1 MSRPISRPLTPT
13 ILAGALLAV
22 MPSVTGRA
30 EARGKD
36 GPLELTYPG
45 KSWSLFVKL
54 PGCKMK
60 RPRAYADGSGIMVE
74 GLDKKTGM
82 NVSIF
87 LEKAPR
93 PGGARVCR
101 DFYWSRVKDAP
112 VPVHSGKVSFTERA
126 NMAIIDS
133 VDPNL
138 MGMNV
143 SRKNVNA
150 YLSHDG
156 VWIDVHLSMMPY
168 GREQA
173 PAFEAILRSV
183 RIGKST
189 ASRP

>member
-1 MSRPISRPLTPT
+1 MSRRPVKLATL
-13 ILAGALLAV
+13 IVLAGALLVAD
-22 MPSVTGRA
+22 RA
-30 EARGKD
+30 DGRGKD

-45 KSWSLFVKL
+45 RAWSLFVSL

-60 RPRAYADGSGIMVE
+60 RPRVYPDGSGIMVE
-74 GLDKKTGM
+74 GLNKKTGL

-112 VPVHSGKVSFTERA
+112 VPVHSGKVTFTERA

-143 SRKNVNA
+143 SRKNLNA

-156 VWIDVHLSMMPY
+156 VWVDIHLSMMPY
-168 GREQA
+168 SREKA
-173 PAFEAILRSV
+173 PAFENVLRSV
-183 RIGKST
+183 RIAK
-189 ASRP
+189 AMARPE